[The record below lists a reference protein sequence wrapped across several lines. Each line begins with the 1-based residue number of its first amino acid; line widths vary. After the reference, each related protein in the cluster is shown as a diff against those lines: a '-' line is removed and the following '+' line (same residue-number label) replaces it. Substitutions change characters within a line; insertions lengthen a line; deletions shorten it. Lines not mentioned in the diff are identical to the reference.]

1 MDITHGGVGSRHT
14 GERAWHGG
22 AAGHPLQC
30 NAQQWAAS
38 ADHMYTAGTGVC
50 ALTVDAPV
58 GPGLDIELLVPQL
71 ARFLPAP
78 TVDAHSAAVVLARV
92 AVRPDLEPVLV
103 QVVDVR
109 LVCKV

>member
-1 MDITHGGVGSRHT
+1 MRGR
-14 GERAWHGG
+14 
-22 AAGHPLQC
+22 
-30 NAQQWAAS
+30 
-38 ADHMYTAGTGVC
+38 
-50 ALTVDAPV
+50 TVDAPV

-71 ARFLPAP
+71 PRFLPAP
-78 TVDAHSAAVVLARV
+78 RVDAHSAAVVLARV